1 MLFVRIPLLS
11 ESMYISQTHIL
22 SASGVSCSSA
32 ASGASFAMGSPENA
46 AAIRLTPLAELV
58 NGSAGFGRWKVKVV
72 GEARERE
79 YSYQWDG
86 KQMKGRSFTIMLLSD
101 DPTQY
106 CYGKYTRRGKEPKA
120 TQDFDK
126 AKARFKDGTVWFL
139 SKATLTK
146 EKPLYIGSR

>member
-1 MLFVRIPLLS
+1 M
-11 ESMYISQTHIL
+11 
-22 SASGVSCSSA
+22 
-32 ASGASFAMGSPENA
+32 
-46 AAIRLTPLAELV
+46 
-58 NGSAGFGRWKVKVV
+58 KVV

-126 AKARFKDGTVWFL
+126 AKPQNPKTP
-139 SKATLTK
+139 S
-146 EKPLYIGSR
+146 